1 MIRYPIQIYPTQKTG
16 NLLWVKASVCG
27 QNSRTAI
34 LRLLI
39 DTGAS
44 YTILPL
50 NPLATIGYNLDQ
62 STRNR
67 KIVTASG
74 TVDVP
79 FIKVDWLNCLGI
91 KMDDFSVALY
101 DLPVSSRIDGILG
114 MDFLIPNRAIVATH
128 EAEIYMPAL

>member
-1 MIRYPIQIYPTQKTG
+1 MIRYPIQIYPAKKTG
-16 NLLWVKASVCG
+16 NLLWVKASVGG
-27 QNSRTAI
+27 QGSHVAV

-50 NPLATIGYNLDQ
+50 KPLKPIGYNLDQ
-62 STRNR
+62 TIAQR

-74 TVDVP
+74 VVDVP

-91 KMDDFSVALY
+91 KMDNFPVALY

-114 MDFLIPNRAIVATH
+114 MDFLVANRAIVATG
-128 EAEIYMPAL
+128 ESEIYLPI

>member
-1 MIRYPIQIYPTQKTG
+1 MIRYPIQIYPAKKTG
-16 NLLWVKASVCG
+16 NLLWVKASVGG
-27 QNSRTAI
+27 QDSNVAV

-50 NPLATIGYNLDQ
+50 KPLQPIGYNLDQ
-62 STRNR
+62 SIAQR

-74 TVDVP
+74 VVDVP
-79 FIKVDWLNCLGI
+79 FIKIAWLNCLGI
-91 KMDDFSVALY
+91 KMDNVSVALY

-114 MDFLIPNRAIVATH
+114 MDFLVANRAIVATG
-128 EAEIYMPAL
+128 ESEIYLPI